1 VAGVFFSYLLRNDQ
15 FNEHFLVKFVNYIPG
30 IKGISQAV
38 STMAMAIKS
47 VTLIVKFL
55 LLEA

>member
-1 VAGVFFSYLLRNDQ
+1 MAGVFFSYLLKNDQ
-15 FNEHFLVKFVNYIPG
+15 FNEHFLLKFVNYIPG
-30 IKGISQAV
+30 IKGISHAV